1 MTAHS
6 EHLMNRDMWVELER
20 AHEFVGKSRPTIYRW
35 VQAGLVTTMQPLET
49 VWVFLPSLW
58 EVEKS
63 MRRHG
68 KKTSTPVDKE

>member
-1 MTAHS
+1 LDRPDPLNRELWVKLEHAH
-6 EHLMNRDMWVELER
+6 RYVE
-20 AHEFVGKSRPTIYRW
+20 KSRPTVYRW
-35 VQAGLVTTMQPLET
+35 VQANLVTTMQPLDT

-68 KKTSTPVDKE
+68 KKLSN

>member
-1 MTAHS
+1 LDRPDPLNRELWVKLEDAH
-6 EHLMNRDMWVELER
+6 RYVE
-20 AHEFVGKSRPTIYRW
+20 KSRPTVYRW
-35 VQAGLVTTMQPLET
+35 VQANLVTTMQPLET

-68 KKTSTPVDKE
+68 KKLSN